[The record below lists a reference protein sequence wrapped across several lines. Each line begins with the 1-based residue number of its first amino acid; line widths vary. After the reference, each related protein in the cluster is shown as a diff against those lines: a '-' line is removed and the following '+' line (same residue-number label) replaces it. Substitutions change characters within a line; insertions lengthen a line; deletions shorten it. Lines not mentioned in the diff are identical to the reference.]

1 MSHSNGSNE
10 IKTIAQLSKAIP
22 ASEGALC
29 ALALKLGFSA
39 ESGQELPPQQITAI
53 KSAYENQSKAAPR
66 LGSGQQSS
74 GTQSQGLAEQ
84 APSAPAT
91 TQKPILK
98 RSQENY
104 IGAAQA
110 RDSVREELAVQ
121 RLEESQRRGQYAG
134 ALNAIVEATS
144 MVDAELEVLTA
155 IRANEIQGLALL
167 DENIV
172 KTLESDA
179 FLDRFTSAQKS
190 YAERPIA
197 PNCDRVQETLDAL
210 KNLRV
215 NSNS

>member
-1 MSHSNGSNE
+1 MSNNTNE
-10 IKTIAQLSKAIP
+10 IKTIAQLSKAISAP
-22 ASEGALC
+22 EGALY
-29 ALALKLGFSA
+29 AIALKLEFSA
-39 ESGQELPPQQITAI
+39 ESGEELSREQISAI
-53 KSAYENQSKAAPR
+53 KSAYENQSKSAPR
-66 LGSGQQSS
+66 LSSGQQPS

-98 RSQENY
+98 RAQETY
-104 IGAAQA
+104 GDAVQA
-110 RDSVREELAVQ
+110 RDSVREEISVQ

-155 IRANEIQGLALL
+155 IRANEILGLAQL
-167 DENIV
+167 DEKIV
-172 KTLESDA
+172 QTLESDA

-197 PNCDRVQETLDAL
+197 PISDRVQETLDAL